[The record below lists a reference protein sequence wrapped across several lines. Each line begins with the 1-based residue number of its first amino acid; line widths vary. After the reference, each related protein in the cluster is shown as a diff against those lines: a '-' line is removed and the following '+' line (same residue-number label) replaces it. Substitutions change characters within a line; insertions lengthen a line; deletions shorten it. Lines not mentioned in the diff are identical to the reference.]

1 MFKSINLKTEL
12 EKQRGKIPS
21 EENIIDSYKKILRQ
35 VDVENAETLNVL
47 KSKSSAFTNDFI
59 FDELERDAI
68 FHLSDIKKICID
80 YRLRF
85 LDTVHFKETF
95 PEEAIVKIKN
105 LERLHDTTIGGFKIV
120 APMEIFKLKKADD
133 PLLFAPMGNGYYYL
147 IHQWGNDLHPLR
159 KLKYWAIKN
168 IENLVKALLYT
179 SVVFTILTY
188 SLFFTK
194 PATFGS
200 LLMLFMFFF
209 KGAIG
214 MVIILWG
221 SLGKNFSEYSWQSQ
235 YDRIN

>member
-1 MFKSINLKTEL
+1 MFKSVNIKRQLV
-12 EKQRGKIPS
+12 KQRGKIFS
-21 EENIIDSYKKILRQ
+21 EENVIDSYKNVLQQ
-35 VDVENAETLNVL
+35 VDVENTATLNTL
-47 KSKSSAFTNDFI
+47 KSKSTALKNDFI
-59 FDELERDAI
+59 FDELDTNAI
-68 FHLSDIKKICID
+68 FHISDIKKICID

-95 PEEAIVKIKN
+95 PAEAIVKIKN
-105 LERLHDTTIGGFKIV
+105 LERVHDTKIGGFKIV

-159 KLKYWAIKN
+159 KIKYWSVKN
-168 IENLVKALLYT
+168 LENLVKALVYISL
-179 SVVFTILTY
+179 VFTILTY
-188 SLFFTK
+188 SFFFTK
-194 PATFGS
+194 STSFGHM
-200 LLMLFMFFF
+200 LMLFMFFF

-235 YDRIN
+235 YDRIH